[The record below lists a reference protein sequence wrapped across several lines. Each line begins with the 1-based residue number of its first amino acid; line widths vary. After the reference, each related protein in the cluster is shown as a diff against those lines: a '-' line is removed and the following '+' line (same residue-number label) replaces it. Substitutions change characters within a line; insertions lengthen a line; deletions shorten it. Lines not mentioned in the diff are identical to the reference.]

1 MGLKRVYLQGHQLEN
16 VAYNDKQFGCI
27 KKRKSWLSFFQ
38 RKGITVA
45 VGKTDRLFYI
55 EFKKLF
61 I

>member
-1 MGLKRVYLQGHQLEN
+1 M
-16 VAYNDKQFGCI
+16 AYNDKQFGCI